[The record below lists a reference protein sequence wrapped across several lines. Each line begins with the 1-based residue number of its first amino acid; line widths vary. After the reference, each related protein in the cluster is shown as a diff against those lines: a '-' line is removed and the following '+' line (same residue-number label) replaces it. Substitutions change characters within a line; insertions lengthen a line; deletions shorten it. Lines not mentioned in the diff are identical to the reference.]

1 MAKNPDPSLSLAT
14 SAGVTRTVD
23 DWSTMFQLCLVILP
37 GRSEAT
43 GWIPVA
49 ERIFATFGDADCK
62 CAFVVAGSAEVARRM
77 LGPAER
83 DVMTFV
89 DPDLA
94 LVASLGLERL
104 PAFVFLRQDTSLVA
118 AAEGW
123 NPSEWQQVA
132 RQVAKAMAWTVPKVQ
147 GSGDPAKTAGWPIVP
162 A

>member
-1 MAKNPDPSLSLAT
+1 MPKNPDPSLSLTT

-23 DWSTMFQLCLVILP
+23 DWSTMFRLCLVVLP
-37 GRSEAT
+37 GRSEAAA
-43 GWIPVA
+43 WIPVA
-49 ERIFATFGDADCK
+49 RRIFATFGDADCT
-62 CAFVVAGSAEVARRM
+62 CAFVVAGSAEVARRL

-94 LVASLGLERL
+94 LVSSLGLERL

-123 NPSEWQQVA
+123 DPGEWQRVA
-132 RQVAKAMAWTVPKVQ
+132 RLVAKAMAWTVPEVQ
-147 GSGDPAKTAGWPIVP
+147 GAGDPAKTEGWPIVP